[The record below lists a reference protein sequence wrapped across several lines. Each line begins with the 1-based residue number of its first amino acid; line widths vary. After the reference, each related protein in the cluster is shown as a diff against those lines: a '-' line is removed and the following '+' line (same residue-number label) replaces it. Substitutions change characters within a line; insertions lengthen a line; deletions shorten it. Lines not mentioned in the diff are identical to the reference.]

1 MKLRMRA
8 LSLAFALAAIG
19 AACVF
24 AQAPQADP
32 RLAKALDSV
41 GVKYDVNS
49 YGNYLVLY
57 TMSKNEERS
66 QNVVVM
72 SKTEKYDGIEIR
84 ELYAIGAELD
94 DYPDSDTLL
103 YLLEQSATMK
113 IGSWGVDYGDSS
125 VYILFSIKVPADIG
139 AEALNSFIYFAAEVA
154 DEFEEE
160 FTGEDNY

>member
-1 MKLRMRA
+1 MKLRTPAVVIAFIFAA
-8 LSLAFALAAIG
+8 LGSAG
-19 AACVF
+19 AF

-32 RLAKALDSV
+32 RLAKALDSI

-57 TMSKNEERS
+57 TMSKNEDRS

-72 SKTEKYDGIEIR
+72 SKTEQYDGIEIR

-125 VYILFSIKVPADIG
+125 VYILFSIKVPSDIG

-160 FTGEDNY
+160 FTGEDYF

>member
-1 MKLRMRA
+1 MKLCTRA
-8 LSLAFALAAIG
+8 ALIAFVLAAIG
-19 AACVF
+19 AAGAY

-32 RLAKALDSV
+32 RLALALDSV

-57 TMSKNEERS
+57 TMSKNEDRS

-94 DYPDSDTLL
+94 DYPDFDTLL
-103 YLLEQSATMK
+103 YLMEQNATMK

-125 VYILFSIKVPADIG
+125 VYILFSIKVPADIN
-139 AEALNSFIYFAAEVA
+139 AEALNSFIYFVAEVA

-160 FTGEDNY
+160 YTGLDDY